1 LSFAKEIRV
10 TPAELDAKLR
20 EEPDPRFYAEVTD
33 LLQQVLAVVEAEPD
47 WRRSARSALRLVD
60 PRPAPMVAAVAE
72 FTLDQGAA
80 QVARRKNAPREAGP
94 LAVASIRAAMD
105 MLASASAG

>member
-1 LSFAKEIRV
+1 M
-10 TPAELDAKLR
+10 
-20 EEPDPRFYAEVTD
+20 TD
-33 LLQQVLAVVEAEPD
+33 LLEQALAVVEAEPD

-72 FTLDQGAA
+72 YTLEQGAA

-94 LAVASIRAAMD
+94 LAAASLRAAIA
-105 MLASASAG
+105 MLASSSAG